1 MDTENITK
9 ADLLEFKTQV
19 FEEMKVIFQELNLVK
34 LEKDL
39 DQIFLRSYKVEKML
53 NLSPSKLQTMRLKGA
68 LPFIKMGGVL
78 FYDKADVI
86 EFLNKH
92 KRNPH

>member
-1 MDTENITK
+1 MDGENITK
-9 ADLLEFKTQV
+9 QDLVEFKTQV
-19 FEEMKVIFQELNLVK
+19 FEEMKVLFEEMNIVK
-34 LEKDL
+34 LQKEL

-68 LPFIKMGGVL
+68 LPFIKMGGVI
-78 FYDKADVI
+78 FYDKDDVI
-86 EFLNKH
+86 DFLNKH